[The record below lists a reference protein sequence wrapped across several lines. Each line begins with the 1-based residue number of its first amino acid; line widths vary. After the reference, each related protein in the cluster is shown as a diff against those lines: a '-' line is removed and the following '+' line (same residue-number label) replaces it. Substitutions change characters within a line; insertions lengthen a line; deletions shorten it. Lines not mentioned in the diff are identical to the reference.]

1 MTTFRTRRRLVS
13 TAGGLM
19 MLLATAALGADP
31 APQTVDVG
39 GATFQAPA
47 AWKSTKPTS
56 PMRKAQLKV
65 EAAKGDAEG
74 AELIV
79 FVFPGGAGSVESN
92 IQRWEKTFKDKDGN
106 SPKAAVKKVKGKNIE
121 VNRVELAGHYYP
133 TAFPGQPKQPDHE
146 KYQLLGAI
154 VTTDEAGY
162 FLRLVGPEK
171 TVSEARNDFDKLI
184 ESIKVGGK

>member
-1 MTTFRTRRRLVS
+1 MTTLTTNRRHVL
-13 TAGGLM
+13 TAGGLIF
-19 MLLATAALGADP
+19 LLATAAIGADP

-47 AWKSTKPTS
+47 AWKSTKPAS

-65 EAAKGDAEG
+65 DAAKGDDEG

-92 IQRWEKTFKDKDGN
+92 IQRWEKTFKNKDGN
-106 SPKAAVKKVKGKNIE
+106 SPKASVKKVKGNNTE
-121 VNRVELAGHYYP
+121 VNRVEVAGHYYP
-133 TAFPGQPKQPDHE
+133 TAFPGQPKQPDHDN
-146 KYQLLGAI
+146 YRLLGAI
-154 VTTDEAGY
+154 VTTDDAGY

-184 ESIKVGGK
+184 ESIKVDGK